1 MAKNRVREDGNRLSL
16 PVPDGTVSG
25 SPLVLGDLPCVAV
38 VNKSEGTTGEA
49 SVQTDGTWK
58 LAVKG
63 VTTGGGNSAIG
74 VGDILYLLS
83 TGEVSK
89 NSSGA
94 GAKRFGYALQAV
106 SSGATSSIEVK
117 LGY

>member
-1 MAKNRVREDGNRLSL
+1 MAKNRKRESGRRLSL
-16 PVPDGTVSG
+16 PVPVGTLSG
-25 SPLVLGDLPCVAV
+25 TPLVLGDLPCVAV
-38 VNKSEGTTGEA
+38 VNRDEWTTGEA
-49 SVQTDGTWK
+49 SVQTDGTWS

-94 GAKRFGYALQAV
+94 GAKRFGYALEAV
-106 SSGATSSIEVK
+106 SSGATKTIEVK
-117 LGY
+117 CGY